1 MDCRTGSD
9 PMDSMVLGMNFRRK
23 QGEDRV
29 IDASSIT
36 QGFLEVLEVGARDD
50 VRVTIGCRV
59 SC

>member
-1 MDCRTGSD
+1 
-9 PMDSMVLGMNFRRK
+9 MDSMVLGMNFRRK